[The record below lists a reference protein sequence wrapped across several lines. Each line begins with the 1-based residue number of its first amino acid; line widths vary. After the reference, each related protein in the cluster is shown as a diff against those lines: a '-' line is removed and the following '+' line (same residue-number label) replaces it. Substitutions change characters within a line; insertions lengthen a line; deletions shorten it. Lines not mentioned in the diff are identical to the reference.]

1 MTSKK
6 QLVLFLCITW
16 SISWPVWIL
25 SGVLGRGSN
34 VTYDLQWWVAQV
46 GVFAPSLS
54 AIALSAFSSVDL
66 RRNSL
71 RLLLLFIVIL
81 ALGIVVTLDSPHS
94 IRDFT
99 PMTSVVV
106 LMIALVSLLFFSPW
120 NNLLL
125 NPATGDIQRRGNVR
139 WVILTTFGMPIV
151 FLFSWLIAGNSGTG
165 WSISSLDNG
174 LPAFLM
180 LLILYFSM
188 NLNYG
193 GSMGE
198 ELGWRGFCLPLL
210 LRIYHPVKASVILG
224 LIQASWHLPI
234 DLTGSDAPMLMV
246 LFRIGWAIPVTI
258 IFTWIYL
265 NSPANLLTAL
275 LLHTSVNILPDVG
288 FSNYEPTM
296 LLFVLFVIVLS
307 SIVART
313 PIMRSHERILVQNA
327 HSTQKLRS

>member
-1 MTSKK
+1 MSSKK

-54 AIALSAFSSVDL
+54 AMTLSAFRSVDL
-66 RRNSL
+66 RKSSL
-71 RLLLLFIVIL
+71 RLLLLCIVIL
-81 ALGIVVTLDSPHS
+81 ALGIVITRDSPHA

-106 LMIALVSLLFFSPW
+106 LMIALVSLVFFSPW
-120 NNLLL
+120 NRLLL
-125 NPATGDIQRRGNVR
+125 NPATGDIQRRGNGKWIIVA
-139 WVILTTFGMPIV
+139 TFGMPII
-151 FLFSWLIAGNSGTG
+151 FLLCWLLAGNSSSG

-174 LPAFLM
+174 LPGFFM

-193 GSMGE
+193 GPMGE

-210 LRIYHPVKASVILG
+210 LREYRPVKASVILG
-224 LIQASWHLPI
+224 LIQAIWHLPI
-234 DLTGSDAPMLMV
+234 DITSSDIPALMV
-246 LFRIGWAIPVTI
+246 LFRIGWAIPITI
-258 IFTWIYL
+258 IFTWVYL

-288 FSNYEPTM
+288 FSNYERTM
-296 LLFVLFVIVLS
+296 LLFVLFVVVLS
-307 SIVART
+307 TIVART
-313 PIMRSHERILVQNA
+313 PIMQSNKP
-327 HSTQKLRS
+327 S